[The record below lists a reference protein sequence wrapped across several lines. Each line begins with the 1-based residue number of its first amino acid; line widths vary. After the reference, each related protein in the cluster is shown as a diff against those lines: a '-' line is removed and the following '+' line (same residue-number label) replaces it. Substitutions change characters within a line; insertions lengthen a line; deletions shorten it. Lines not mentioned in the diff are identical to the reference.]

1 MMLMMSLNIAISLF
15 GLLGNF
21 ITLTLVLKLNKK
33 LGNYIEEQD
42 VVRAI
47 EEKLKQRETD
57 YRSVLMSK
65 LDEVQNIRFSS
76 LHKVQGK

>member
-1 MMLMMSLNIAISLF
+1 MSLNIAISLF
-15 GLLGNF
+15 GLLSNF
-21 ITLTLVLKLNKK
+21 ITLALVLKLNKK

-42 VVRAI
+42 IASAI

>member
-1 MMLMMSLNIAISLF
+1 MSLNIAISLF
-15 GLLGNF
+15 GLLSNF
-21 ITLTLVLKLNKK
+21 ITLSLVLKLNKK

-42 VVRAI
+42 IASAI

-76 LHKVQGK
+76 LHKIQGK